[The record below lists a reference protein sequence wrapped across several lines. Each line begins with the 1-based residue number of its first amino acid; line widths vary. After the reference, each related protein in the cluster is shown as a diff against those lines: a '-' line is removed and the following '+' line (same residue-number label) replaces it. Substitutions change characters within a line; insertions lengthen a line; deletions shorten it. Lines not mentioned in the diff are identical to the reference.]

1 VTPAA
6 EAVWGVHDLTVR
18 YGHRLALQ
26 GIDLCVPSHQVTAV
40 VGGDGSGKSTLLRTL
55 AGAVRPASGSVDRPP
70 ARRIGYVAATSGVYT
85 DLTVDE
91 NIVFVARAYGLRDG
105 RPARTASLLDRA
117 GLSTARDRLAGKLSG
132 GMRQKLAFVLAVL
145 AEPKLLIL
153 DEPTTGVDPVSRAE
167 IWRLIADAAARGAA
181 IALATTYLDEAE
193 RAAQVLVLDRGRA
206 LLAGPP
212 DEVATAVPGAL
223 CDLPPAQVTAD
234 LAPLSWRNG
243 AMRRVWAPG
252 GTLPPGAAPV
262 QPRLA
267 DAVVVACLQAEVSAS
282 ASGPESAGAAA

>member
-1 VTPAA
+1 MTPAA
-6 EAVWGVHDLTVR
+6 EGVWGVQDLCVR
-18 YGHRLALQ
+18 YGHRRALE
-26 GIDLCVPSHQVTAV
+26 GVSLRVPSHEVTVV

-55 AGAVRPASGSVDRPP
+55 AGAIRPASGSVDRPP

-91 NIVFVARAYGLRDG
+91 NIIFVARAYGLQEG
-105 RPARTASLLDRA
+105 LQARAAGLLARA
-117 GLSTARDRLAGKLSG
+117 GLSEARDRLAGKLSG

-145 AEPKLLIL
+145 AEPQLLIL
-153 DEPTTGVDPVSRAE
+153 DEPTTGVDPVSRSE

-181 IALATTYLDEAE
+181 IALSTTYLEEAE

-212 DEVATAVPGAL
+212 DEVAAAVPGAL
-223 CDLPPAQVTAD
+223 FDLPPAHVPAA
-234 LAPLSWRNG
+234 LAPFSWRNG
-243 AMRRVWAPG
+243 SARRVWVRDGAP
-252 GTLPPGAAPV
+252 LPGAVPV

-267 DAVVVACLQAEVSAS
+267 DAVIVACLQAEAS
-282 ASGPESAGAAA
+282 AADGAAA

>member
-1 VTPAA
+1 VTPAT
-6 EAVWGVHDLTVR
+6 ESVWGVQDLYVR
-18 YGHRLALQ
+18 YGRRPALD
-26 GIDLCVPSHQVTAV
+26 GVSLRVPSREVTAV

-55 AGAVRPASGSVDRPP
+55 AGAMRPASGSVDRPS

-91 NIVFVARAYGLRDG
+91 NIIFVARAYGLHDG
-105 RPARTASLLDRA
+105 LKARTAGLLERA
-117 GLSTARDRLAGKLSG
+117 GLSAARDRLAGKLSG

-145 AEPKLLIL
+145 AEPQLLIL
-153 DEPTTGVDPVSRAE
+153 DEPTTGVDPVSRSE

-212 DEVATAVPGAL
+212 DEVAAAVPGAL
-223 CDLPPAQVTAD
+223 FDLPPAQVPAA
-234 LAPLSWRNG
+234 LAHLSWRNG
-243 AMRRVWAPG
+243 SVRRVWVRDGAR
-252 GTLPPGAAPV
+252 PPGAVLV

-267 DAVVVACLQAEVSAS
+267 DAVIVACLQGESSA
-282 ASGPESAGAAA
+282 AAAGAAA

>member
-1 VTPAA
+1 VTPSAGS
-6 EAVWGVHDLTVR
+6 VWGVHDLTVR
-18 YGHRLALQ
+18 YGHRLALD
-26 GIDLCVPSHQVTAV
+26 GVSLRVPSRQVTAV

-55 AGAVRPASGSVDRPP
+55 AGAVRPVSGSVDRPL
-70 ARRIGYVAATSGVYT
+70 ARRIGYVSATSGVYT

-91 NIVFVARAYGLRDG
+91 NIIFVARAYGLHEG
-105 RPARTASLLDRA
+105 LPARIAALLERA
-117 GLSTARDRLAGKLSG
+117 GLSSARGRLAGKLSG

-145 AEPKLLIL
+145 AEPELLIL
-153 DEPTTGVDPVSRAE
+153 DEPTTGVDPVSRSE

-212 DEVATAVPGAL
+212 DEVAAALPGAL

-234 LAPLSWRNG
+234 LAPPSWRNG
-243 AMRRVWAPG
+243 SMRRVWVPG
-252 GTLPPGAAPV
+252 GALPTGAAAV

-267 DAVVVACLQAEVSAS
+267 DAVIVACLQAEVSAS
-282 ASGPESAGAAA
+282 ASAGSAA